1 MIKKT
6 NLTRVAIASVLI
18 LIAAMTRLLPHEPNF
33 TPILG
38 IAIFGAAMF
47 TTKRW
52 LMFAIPLAAMF
63 ITDLVLGMNSIMLFT
78 YGSIA
83 MIIGLS
89 ALLLKKISFPRVIG
103 SSLLAAVVFFVVT
116 NFGCWLMFD
125 LYAHSVQGL
134 MLCYEMAVP
143 FFRNTLISTLIT
155 SGALFGAHYL
165 VEHFAVKTAIQN

>member
-1 MIKKT
+1 MMKKT

-52 LMFAIPLAAMF
+52 LMFAIPFAAMF
-63 ITDLVLGMNSIMLFT
+63 ITDLILGISALTLFT

-83 MIIGLS
+83 MIIGIS
-89 ALLLKKISFPRVIG
+89 ALLMKKVSFPRVIG

-116 NFGCWLMFD
+116 NFGYWLMFD
-125 LYAHSVQGL
+125 LYAHSLQGL
-134 MLCYEMAVP
+134 ILCYEMAVP
-143 FFRNTLISTLIT
+143 FFRSTLLSTLIT
-155 SGALFGAHYL
+155 SGAMFGAHYL
-165 VEHFAVKTAIQN
+165 VEHFMLKPATQS